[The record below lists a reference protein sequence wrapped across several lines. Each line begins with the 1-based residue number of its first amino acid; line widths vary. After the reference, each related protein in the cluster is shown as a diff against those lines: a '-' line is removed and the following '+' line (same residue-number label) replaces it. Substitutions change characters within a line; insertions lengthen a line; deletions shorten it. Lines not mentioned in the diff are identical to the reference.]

1 MDPHY
6 WQLIHHRPP
15 SLRGRSAGFCPWAAR
30 SVEAGRLQIRC
41 APAKSAGEARKVV
54 EEEVTWQREM
64 GFSWENHGKMMGKDR
79 KK

>member
-1 MDPHY
+1 
-6 WQLIHHRPP
+6 
-15 SLRGRSAGFCPWAAR
+15 
-30 SVEAGRLQIRC
+30 VEAGRLQIRC